1 MKTKKELEEKYLGKK
16 FVAFS
21 WSGALDKVHYVDS
34 MDELVG
40 KEITIESICIL
51 PEKEDYYSVRG
62 KESLGFYYPLNGV
75 IVHLVNDKTEKEI
88 TEEIFELIKK
98 VI

>member
-1 MKTKKELEEKYLGKK
+1 MKKIKELEEKYLGKK

-21 WSGALDKVHYVDS
+21 WLGVLDKVHYAGS
-34 MDELVG
+34 MDEFVG
-40 KEITIESICIL
+40 KEITIESICEL
-51 PEKEDYYSVRG
+51 REEEGYYSVTGRDCF
-62 KESLGFYYPLNGV
+62 GFYYPLNGA
-75 IVHLVNDKTEKEI
+75 IGHLVKDKTEKEL